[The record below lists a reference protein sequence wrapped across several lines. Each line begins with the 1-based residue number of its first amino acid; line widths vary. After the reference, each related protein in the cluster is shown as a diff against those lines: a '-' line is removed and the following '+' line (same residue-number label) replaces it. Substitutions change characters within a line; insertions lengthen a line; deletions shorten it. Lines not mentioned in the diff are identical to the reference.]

1 LAGWTLFKKKENP
14 THFIDIK
21 TVITK
26 ENSCYY
32 SPRYQRFPTNIPSK
46 MVSSPRMI
54 PTSGVL
60 KVQRYLFG
68 LFNSYHGGDS
78 ACSLSPGNEAMPLLI
93 FCKSGFLSG
102 YLSLI

>member
-21 TVITK
+21 TVIT
-26 ENSCYY
+26 
-32 SPRYQRFPTNIPSK
+32 PRYQRFPTNIPSK